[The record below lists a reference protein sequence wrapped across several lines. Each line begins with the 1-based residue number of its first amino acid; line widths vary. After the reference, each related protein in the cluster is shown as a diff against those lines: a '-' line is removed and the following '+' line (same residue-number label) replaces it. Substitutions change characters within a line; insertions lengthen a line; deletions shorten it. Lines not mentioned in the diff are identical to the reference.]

1 MTYIIL
7 AAGSGT
13 RLHPITLTHPKTL
26 FSLDGSTTILS
37 RMVGLL
43 RTIDPGSTVV
53 IVTGFQHQQL
63 ENAAQMENVVW
74 VYNPFY
80 AVTNSIAS
88 LWFAQEYL
96 KDQVT
101 VLNGDIVMSREL
113 LQNIVTQDTEYPYV
127 LMDASILKHGDYNVQ
142 ANGERVVVM
151 SRDLSTYS
159 GEYAGVTKLDGRAAE
174 QLRHK
179 VCEMVERGLYNH
191 WYEDALVQM
200 IFENDFELR
209 IRDIQQY
216 QWTEVDDVDDL
227 VCAKRIHCVEQ

>member
-63 ENAAQMENVVW
+63 ENAVQMENVVW

-142 ANGERVVVM
+142 ANGERVAVM
-151 SRDLSTYS
+151 SGDLSTYS

>member
-63 ENAAQMENVVW
+63 ENAVQMENVVW

-191 WYEDALVQM
+191 WYEDAMVQM

>member
-63 ENAAQMENVVW
+63 ENAVQMENVVW